1 MKTENTF
8 NNQPFFNRLR
18 QSLDVKDS
26 SLEDLTSKLSTAERE
41 RGKLRRE
48 LDHHSGESSKI
59 HELEQE
65 NRKMAQERSVDKR
78 ALVKLR

>member
-1 MKTENTF
+1 M
-8 NNQPFFNRLR
+8 
-18 QSLDVKDS
+18 KDS
-26 SLEDLTSKLSTAERE
+26 SLEDLTSKLSTSDRE
-41 RGKLRRE
+41 RAKLRRE

-65 NRKMAQERSVDKR
+65 SRKMAQERSVDKR